1 MAPVPKRSQEHLD
14 ARRAQILEGAQ
25 RCFARHGY
33 AGATVARLEQ
43 EIGLSR
49 GAIFNYFG
57 GKRQLFAEVSIQ
69 ISVRFSSLVAEAGLE
84 AAVRAMA
91 AEDPAWLAVLIETQA
106 KLRHDPEFV
115 RLLDEAFERSP
126 KLSPWVE
133 ARQQEGVFRGD
144 IAPQGLTQFV
154 GMILNGLALRVASGE
169 ETDVDSLLHLLHD
182 ALAPRE

>member
-1 MAPVPKRSQEHLD
+1 MRAVPKRSQAHLD

-33 AGATVARLEQ
+33 AGATVAKLEE

-49 GAIFNYFG
+49 GAIFNYFA

-69 ISVRFSSLVAEAGLE
+69 ISVRFSSLVADGGLD

-115 RLLDEAFERSP
+115 RLLDEAFERAP
-126 KLSPWVE
+126 RLSPWVE
-133 ARQQEGVFRGD
+133 ARQKEGVLRDD
-144 IAPQGLTQFV
+144 IPAQQLTQFV
-154 GMILNGLALRVASGE
+154 GMILNGLALRVAAEE
-169 ETDVDSLLHLLHD
+169 ETDVEPLLRLLHD